1 MAVLSPP
8 PIADLHD
15 LICTCIFLY
24 PSYAWWCQCLIV
36 GGYTGLLHLWTLWN
50 RLFDAVDFVLS
61 SYFQLSID
69 RSFDILTWHPCE
81 VAVRVSRCEP
91 DKRNHQRICK
101 GNIIQTDQDWFRRIQ
116 VLLLRQS
123 EETSWTDCERQWSK
137 MIGVCSCQLLKRS
150 CCAMSLNEKP
160 PHPPCCAKDD
170 TPALAG
176 DEQYKEW
183 KDSLSVRTQVHERCA
198 N

>member
-1 MAVLSPP
+1 MSVSYCGW
-8 PIADLHD
+8 LHRTVAFMD
-15 LICTCIFLY
+15 SLKQIVWCRGFCTFFLF
-24 PSYAWWCQCLIV
+24 PAFHRQKLR
-36 GGYTGLLHLWTLWN
+36 H
-50 RLFDAVDFVLS
+50 FDTSKPLPMMDG
-61 SYFQLSID
+61 D
-69 RSFDILTWHPCE
+69 RTWHPCE

-123 EETSWTDCERQWSK
+123 EETSWTDRERQWSK

>member
-1 MAVLSPP
+1 MSASYCGW
-8 PIADLHD
+8 LHRTVAFMD
-15 LICTCIFLY
+15 SLKQIVWCRGFCTFFFPAFHRQKLR
-24 PSYAWWCQCLIV
+24 
-36 GGYTGLLHLWTLWN
+36 H
-50 RLFDAVDFVLS
+50 FDTSKPLPMMDG
-61 SYFQLSID
+61 D
-69 RSFDILTWHPCE
+69 RTWHTCE

-91 DKRNHQRICK
+91 DKRNHQRIRK
-101 GNIIQTDQDWFRRIQ
+101 GNMIQTDQDWFRRIQ

-123 EETSWTDCERQWSK
+123 EETSWTDRERQWSK

-176 DEQYKEW
+176 DEQYKQW